1 MKHLTG
7 TVLVAVVACA
17 AMIVGCRDTG
27 KTSESGAARNAG
39 ASSSIE
45 ADRAEGSIAYKVS
58 GMKKTASGAT

>member
-1 MKHLTG
+1 MSDLAG

-17 AMIVGCRDTG
+17 ALLAGCRDAG
-27 KTSESGAARNAG
+27 EPSESGAARNAG
-39 ASSSIE
+39 ANASIE